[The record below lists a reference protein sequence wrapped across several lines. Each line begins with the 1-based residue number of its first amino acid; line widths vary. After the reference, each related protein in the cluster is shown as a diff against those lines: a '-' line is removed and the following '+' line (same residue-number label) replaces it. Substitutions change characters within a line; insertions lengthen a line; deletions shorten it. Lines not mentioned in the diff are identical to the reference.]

1 MSALTSEALSQ
12 LDQLNNQGGL
22 PSPPSSQNSWET
34 ESDCSYY
41 SLSDLTFDKWYRQI
55 PASQVR
61 KQAKQIPASPVPGQ
75 SIYPRRFYNKE
86 ELALQSLGPW
96 KEYPFCLNKGYV
108 SGSPGPVR
116 MITNSAAPGEFD
128 VVYHPARI
136 ETSACLAKYR
146 PKGYKK
152 GAVPKPL
159 PSSEPS
165 SQSNS
170 IPSAGVSSLQDNPYI
185 AAHIAGYQQGITAA
199 YYAQSLPVA
208 YYAQSL
214 PVAYAVPVPVPVV
227 PDAYAPIYGQYLY

>member
-34 ESDCSYY
+34 ESECSYY
-41 SLSDLTFDKWYRQI
+41 SLSDLALDKWYRQI

-61 KQAKQIPASPVPGQ
+61 EQAAQIPASPMSSQ

-86 ELALQSLGPW
+86 ELALQSSGPW

-116 MITNSAAPGEFD
+116 MITNSAALGEFD
-128 VVYHPARI
+128 VVYHPART
-136 ETSACLAKYR
+136 ESSACLAKYR

-170 IPSAGVSSLQDNPYI
+170 IPSAGVSSLQYNQYI

-199 YYAQSLPVA
+199 YYG
-208 YYAQSL
+208 QSL
-214 PVAYAVPVPVPVV
+214 PVAYAVPVLVPAVTY
-227 PDAYAPIYGQYLY
+227 AYAPIYGQYLY

>member
-1 MSALTSEALSQ
+1 MSALTSAALSQ

-41 SLSDLTFDKWYRQI
+41 SLSDLTLDKWYRQI

-61 KQAKQIPASPVPGQ
+61 KQALQIPASPVSSQ
-75 SIYPRRFYNKE
+75 SIYPRRFHNKE
-86 ELALQSLGPW
+86 ELALQSSGPW

-116 MITNSAAPGEFD
+116 MIINSAAIGEFD
-128 VVYHPARI
+128 VVYHPGRT
-136 ETSACLAKYR
+136 ERSACLAKYR
-146 PKGYKK
+146 PKGYKR

-170 IPSAGVSSLQDNPYI
+170 IPSAGVSSIQYNPYI
-185 AAHIAGYQQGITAA
+185 AAHTAGYQQGLTAA

-208 YYAQSL
+208 YAA
-214 PVAYAVPVPVPVV
+214 PVLVPVV
-227 PDAYAPIYGQYLY
+227 TYPYIPIYGQYLY

>member
-22 PSPPSSQNSWET
+22 PSPPSSPNSWET

-41 SLSDLTFDKWYRQI
+41 SLSDLTLDKWYRQI

-61 KQAKQIPASPVPGQ
+61 KQAKQIPASPVSSQ
-75 SIYPRRFYNKE
+75 SIYPRRFHNKE
-86 ELALQSLGPW
+86 ELSLQSAGPW

-116 MITNSAAPGEFD
+116 MITNSAALGEFD
-128 VVYHPARI
+128 VVYHPART
-136 ETSACLAKYR
+136 ENSACLAKYR

-159 PSSEPS
+159 PASEPS

-170 IPSAGVSSLQDNPYI
+170 IPSAGVSSLQYNPFI
-185 AAHIAGYQQGITAA
+185 AAHIAGYQQGIPA
-199 YYAQSLPVA
+199 V

-227 PDAYAPIYGQYLY
+227 PYAYAPIYGQYLY

>member
-22 PSPPSSQNSWET
+22 PSPPSSTNNWET

-41 SLSDLTFDKWYRQI
+41 SLSDLTFDKW
-55 PASQVR
+55 
-61 KQAKQIPASPVPGQ
+61 PV
-75 SIYPRRFYNKE
+75 IYPRRFYNKE
-86 ELALQSLGPW
+86 ELALQSSGPW

-116 MITNSAAPGEFD
+116 MITNSAAPEEFD
-128 VVYHPARI
+128 VVYHPART
-136 ETSACLAKYR
+136 ENSACLAKYR

-159 PSSEPS
+159 PSSESS

-170 IPSAGVSSLQDNPYI
+170 IPNAGVSTLQYNPYI
-185 AAHIAGYQQGITAA
+185 AAHIAGYQQGITAP
-199 YYAQSLPVA
+199 YYAHSLPG
-208 YYAQSL
+208 
-214 PVAYAVPVPVPVV
+214 AYAVPVPVPVV
-227 PDAYAPIYGQYLY
+227 PCAYAPIYGQYLY